1 MNNSLGNRYLN
12 NEKNLKASAPH
23 AAILMGS
30 QSDTNLAGAALA
42 IALVALLTTIGQL
55 LQQYFATADGYR
67 RCQSSVMGPWAR
79 RTRLKWRWRQ
89 FRFETLF
96 TTPTIGVAD
105 FPDLVNDTRCFL
117 TGTSPS
123 FASSMIPENGIELV
137 DAGGEL
143 ASWVPFLYATHRY
156 HYVAMQRIGIT
167 SSTQSFEA
175 PSDLIEHE
183 FNRGRRLK
191 LPYVTFDER
200 SWDFVSP
207 EIVKPYSRISVH
219 AVAVMARR
227 VGMLWSTFD
236 PVNGIMRAEGNGYY
250 ITSTTLRS
258 IGTLLHFSWHKA
270 SLDPN
275 KETEEE
281 EDSEPLIP
289 NQFADSMGFGILPC
303 IFYLGR
309 PQLRV
314 GTEVD
319 VVEAITT
326 ISNSRLWGPELR
338 GFIETYSSRTWIPG
352 FSELIPLAAPLIEEQ
367 FHLPVL
373 GVPAPSKWSFG
384 PTTWPRG
391 TLVACSSGITS

>member
-1 MNNSLGNRYLN
+1 MRS
-12 NEKNLKASAPH
+12 E
-23 AAILMGS
+23 
-30 QSDTNLAGAALA
+30 SDNIAGAALA
-42 IALVALLTTIGQL
+42 IALVALLATIGQL

-79 RTRLKWRWRQ
+79 RTRLKWRWRE

-96 TTPTIGVAD
+96 TTPTIGIGE
-105 FPDLVNDTRCFL
+105 FPDIVNETRCFL
-117 TGTSPS
+117 TGTSHS
-123 FASSMIPENGIELV
+123 FASSMIPESDAELV

-143 ASWVPFLYATHRY
+143 ASWVPFLYAAHRY
-156 HYVAMQRIGIT
+156 HYVAMQRDGIK
-167 SSTQSFEA
+167 SSSQILEA
-175 PSDLIEHE
+175 PPDLVVHE
-183 FNRGRRLK
+183 SQRGRRLK

-207 EIVKPYSRISVH
+207 ETVKPYSRISVH

-236 PVNGIMRAEGNGYY
+236 PINGIMRAEGNGYY

-270 SLDPN
+270 SLGPN
-275 KETEEE
+275 KEKEE

-303 IFYLGR
+303 IFYLGS
-309 PQLRV
+309 PSLRV
-314 GTEVD
+314 GTEAD
-319 VVEAITT
+319 VVEAITA
-326 ISNSRLWGPELR
+326 ISNSRLTGPELR
-338 GFIETYSSRTWIPG
+338 GFVQSYSSRTWIPG
-352 FSELIPLAAPLIEEQ
+352 FSDLIPLAAPLIEEQ

-373 GVPAPSKWSFG
+373 GVPAPSNWSFG

-391 TLVACSSGITS
+391 KALGRSSVIQS

>member
-1 MNNSLGNRYLN
+1 
-12 NEKNLKASAPH
+12 
-23 AAILMGS
+23 MGS
-30 QSDTNLAGAALA
+30 QSDTNLAGTALA

-79 RTRLKWRWRQ
+79 RTRLKWRWRE

-96 TTPTIGVAD
+96 TTPTIGLGE
-105 FPDLVNDTRCFL
+105 FPDLVNETRCFL
-117 TGTSPS
+117 TGTSRS
-123 FASSMIPENGIELV
+123 FASSMIPENDIELV

-143 ASWVPFLYATHRY
+143 ASWVPFLYAAHRY
-156 HYVAMQRIGIT
+156 HYVAMQRIGIE
-167 SSTQSFEA
+167 SSTQDFEA
-175 PSDLIEHE
+175 PPDLIVHQSQ
-183 FNRGRRLK
+183 RGRRFK

-270 SLDPN
+270 SLGPN
-275 KETEEE
+275 KEREE

-303 IFYLGR
+303 IFYLGS

-338 GFIETYSSRTWIPG
+338 GFIESYSSRTWVPG

-391 TLVACSSGITS
+391 TLIVVGSSVIKS